1 MLDSGI
7 IQLLEEMRRDHPD
20 HVLDISSLEALVIPW
35 GSDCCHGCE
44 FYRFGK
50 SITAHGFC
58 PIQQRKV
65 SPHYFCGKYEQD

>member
-1 MLDSGI
+1 MIDG
-7 IQLLEEMRRDHPD
+7 EMIRRRD
-20 HVLDISSLEALVIPW
+20 EALVMGAVLDAKSYEAMIIPW

-44 FYRFGK
+44 EYQCGQ

-65 SPHYFCGKYEQD
+65 SPHYFCEKWEMD

>member
-1 MLDSGI
+1 MLEPEI
-7 IQLLEEMRRDHPD
+7 VRLLDEMRRDHPEA
-20 HVLDISSLEALVIPW
+20 VIDISSLECMIIPW

-44 FYRFGK
+44 FYHCGK

>member
-1 MLDSGI
+1 MLDPEI
-7 IQLLEEMRRDHPD
+7 VRLLAEWKRDYPD
-20 HVLDISSLEALVIPW
+20 HVIDIRSLEGMIIPW

-44 FYRFGK
+44 FYHCGK